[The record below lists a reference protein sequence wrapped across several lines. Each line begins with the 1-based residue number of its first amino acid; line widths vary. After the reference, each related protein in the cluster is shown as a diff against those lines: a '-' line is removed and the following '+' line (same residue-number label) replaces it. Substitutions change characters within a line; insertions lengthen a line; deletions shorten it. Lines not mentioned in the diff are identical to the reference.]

1 MPDVRELLVT
11 GPLANISIAYRN
23 RRYIGDRVFPIFD
36 TSDPKMNI
44 YKYLKGDW
52 FRDEAQIRGR
62 GARAMRS
69 SYKLT
74 PIPYNTKEYAF
85 ASEVA
90 DEDRRFAASTM
101 SPPLQ
106 PDQDAIEL
114 CADKIDLSKERR
126 VAALVKATAW
136 SGESAGGEDA
146 EGLWAPAG
154 STNTFILDVETRIET
169 IRKNTG
175 MKPNVLLIDSG
186 TYSKIKQCDAVLDR
200 IKYGGGPEDPAKVS
214 PRMIASLFS
223 LDEVLEGGSI
233 YISDKETKAGTE
245 FTALSIW
252 ENTATKG
259 MSFLFYRPS
268 TVALKTPMP
277 GVQVRLK
284 YEGGQVRRTTTW
296 REEAEHQD
304 VYEVAEE
311 TDIVATGADLGF
323 MWKDTL
329 LT

>member
-1 MPDVRELLVT
+1 MDVRELLVT
-11 GPLANISIAYRN
+11 GPLADVSIQYRN
-23 RRYIGDRVFPIFD
+23 GAFIGDRIFPIID

-44 YKYLKGDW
+44 YKFLKGDW

-62 GARAMRS
+62 GGRAVRS

-74 PIPYNTKEYAF
+74 PIPYNTEEYAF

-90 DEDRRFAASTM
+90 DEDRRFAVSRM

-106 PDQDAIEL
+106 PDTDAIEF
-114 CADKIDLSKERR
+114 CAEKIDLSKERR
-126 VAALVKATAW
+126 IAALIKATDW
-136 SGESAGGEDA
+136 SGAGAAGEDA

-154 STNTFILDVETRIET
+154 ATNTFILDVLTRKET
-169 IRKNTG
+169 IRSNTG
-175 MKPNVLLIDSG
+175 FKANVLMIDSG
-186 TYSKIKQCDAVLDR
+186 TFQKIKQVDAILDR
-200 IKYGGGPEDPAKVS
+200 IKYTGSGRDPAKVTS
-214 PRMIASLFS
+214 EMIAGLFD
-223 LDEVLEGGSI
+223 LDEVLVGESI
-233 YISDKETKAGTE
+233 YNSAKETKAGTE
-245 FTALSIW
+245 FTNIPVW
-252 ENTATKG
+252 ENTLTKG
-259 MSFLFYRPS
+259 MAFLFYRPGRIG
-268 TVALKTPMP
+268 LKTAMP

-284 YEGGQVRRTTTW
+284 YENGQIRRTTTW
-296 REEAEHQD
+296 REAAEHQD

>member
-11 GPLANISIAYRN
+11 GPLANVSVAYRN
-23 RRYIGDRVFPIFD
+23 RDYIGDRIFPIFD

-44 YKYLKGDW
+44 YRYEKADW

-62 GARAMRS
+62 GAAAVRS

-74 PIPYNTKEYAF
+74 AIPYNTKEYAF

-90 DEDRRFAASTM
+90 DEDRRFAASRM
-101 SPPLQ
+101 APPLQ

-126 VAALVKATAW
+126 IAALIKATAW
-136 SGESAGGEDA
+136 SGQSAGGEDA

-154 STNTFILDVETRIET
+154 NTNTFIPDVEARIET
-169 IRKNTG
+169 ILSNTG
-175 MKPNVLLIDSG
+175 FRPNVLVIDSG

-200 IKYGGGPEDPAKVS
+200 IKYGGGPEDPAKVT
-214 PRMIASLFS
+214 PRMIASLFE
-223 LDEVLEGGSI
+223 LDEVLIGQAI
-233 YISDKETKAGTE
+233 YTAEKETKAGTE
-245 FTALSIW
+245 FSALKIW
-252 ENTATKG
+252 EYNATKG
-259 MSFLFYRPS
+259 MAFLFYRP
-268 TVALKTPMP
+268 ARIGLKTPMP
-277 GVQVRLK
+277 GVQVRLR
-284 YEGGQVRRTTTW
+284 YENGQVRRTTTW
-296 REEAEHQD
+296 REAAAHQD